1 MAFKPAIWF
10 PIAVVLSVLNLV
22 GVGFATGP
30 AHTTIHACARAGVRI
45 MGRPPLRSRLGGS
58 ERQARPEAL
67 EAQVSGL
74 EALEAEVSRLRQE
87 VSEMQER
94 LDFAERLLAQ
104 RPDPRRVGPERQ
116 GPQQP

>member
-1 MAFKPAIWF
+1 MTFKPAIWF
-10 PIAVVLSVLNLV
+10 PIAVGLSVLNLV

-30 AHTTIHACARAGVRI
+30 AHTTIHAALALAFGLWAGR
-45 MGRPPLRSRLGGS
+45 LRSRLGGS

-74 EALEAEVSRLRQE
+74 EALEAEVGRLRQE

-116 GPQQP
+116 GPKQP

>member
-1 MAFKPAIWF
+1 MTFKPATWF
-10 PIAVVLSVLNLV
+10 PIAVGLSVLNLV

-30 AHTTIHACARAGVRI
+30 AHTTTHAALALAFGLWAGR
-45 MGRPPLRSRLGGS
+45 LRSRLGGS

-116 GPQQP
+116 GPKQP

>member
-1 MAFKPAIWF
+1 MTFKPAIWF
-10 PIAVVLSVLNLV
+10 PIAVGLSVLNLV
-22 GVGFATGP
+22 GVGVATGP
-30 AHTTIHACARAGVRI
+30 AHTTIHAALALAFGLWAAR
-45 MGRPPLRSRLGGS
+45 LRSRLRGS

-116 GPQQP
+116 GPKQP